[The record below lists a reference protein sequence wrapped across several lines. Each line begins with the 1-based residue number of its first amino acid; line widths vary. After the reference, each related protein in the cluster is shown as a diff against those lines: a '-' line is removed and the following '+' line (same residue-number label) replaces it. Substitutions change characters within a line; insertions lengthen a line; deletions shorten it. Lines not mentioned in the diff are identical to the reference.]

1 MCFGIRIS
9 SPFHLATQIVS
20 IQNLNCPKTLK
31 THAQTWFLS
40 QLLEVKLELCRLF
53 ILDVNN
59 AVAQS
64 VCWQFI
70 QPNVGRWYR
79 WIWFIT
85 DNRIE
90 HVWLR
95 NHVQKFTGIT
105 SFDTKKFSESTFWL
119 EITSQSGHPGLRCIC
134 ERFRG
139 SLDSE
144 WVSFE
149 WIDETGS
156 KFWFQN
162 TCGKVKSDF

>member
-1 MCFGIRIS
+1 MFFRIRIS
-9 SPFHLATQIVS
+9 SPFHLATNYIHS
-20 IQNLNCPKTLK
+20 ESKLPKKRKK

-59 AVAQS
+59 TVAQS

-70 QPNVGRWYR
+70 HPNVGRWYR

-85 DNRIE
+85 DNRVE

-105 SFDTKKFSESTFWL
+105 SFDTKKFSEPTFWL

-134 ERFRG
+134 E
-139 SLDSE
+139 LLLTSE

-149 WIDETGS
+149 WLDETGS
-156 KFWFQN
+156 KFWFRN
-162 TCGKVKSDF
+162 TCEKVKLDL